1 MSMQWTIYFT
11 TVTLR
16 NVESKAWNLPPTTCF
31 LFSFLYTSLS
41 VFYFLAIDTTL
52 ILVKPCNREIFRTI
66 FVYLCHAKHTLFV
79 PKAELSVLAF
89 FMVKLAKAMHTTCKF
104 ACRSSS
110 FFLFSPGALA
120 AGIMP
125 KASGLIIYASSTNL
139 VTYHIKGENIQ

>member
-52 ILVKPCNREIFRTI
+52 ILVKPCNREIFRA
-66 FVYLCHAKHTLFV
+66 FFFFFFYLCHAKHTLFV

-89 FMVKLAKAMHTTCKF
+89 FLVKLAKATHTTCKF

-110 FFLFSPGALA
+110 FFLFFPFFFLF
-120 AGIMP
+120 P
-125 KASGLIIYASSTNL
+125 LLGL
-139 VTYHIKGENIQ
+139 

>member
-1 MSMQWTIYFT
+1 MPMQWTINFT
-11 TVTLR
+11 TVTFR

-52 ILVKPCNREIFRTI
+52 ILVKPCNREIFRAI
-66 FVYLCHAKHTLFV
+66 FFFFSICVTVNTTLFV

-89 FMVKLAKAMHTTCKF
+89 FLVKLAKATHTTCKF

-110 FFLFSPGALA
+110 FFLFFPFFFFFLSWG
-120 AGIMP
+120 
-125 KASGLIIYASSTNL
+125 
-139 VTYHIKGENIQ
+139 

>member
-1 MSMQWTIYFT
+1 MSMQWTINFT

-110 FFLFSPGALA
+110 FFLFFPFFFLF
-120 AGIMP
+120 P
-125 KASGLIIYASSTNL
+125 LLGL
-139 VTYHIKGENIQ
+139 